1 MEISI
6 EIIFRKQILF
16 DVIGLRS
23 LEAAPEEIQT
33 PTQSARYVVGFSE
46 GGSAQRA

>member
-6 EIIFRKQILF
+6 EIIFRKQIHF

-33 PTQSARYVVGFSE
+33 PTQLTRIILGFSE
-46 GGSAQRA
+46 G